1 MIRPKKRT
9 DEKSAY
15 DVALRLLGSREH
27 STFELRTKL
36 LKRGYSDTDIVA
48 TIARLRSQDYLS
60 DERFTEAYIRFRLS
74 RGDGPLKIRAQ
85 LLKRGIENSLITK
98 FLQDDES
105 FWLTQALA
113 VDRRIRESSPTS
125 ELHRTEQEW
134 RSRRARRLKNRGFP
148 ARIIATVLDGHS
160 ELNVD

>member
-15 DVALRLLGSREH
+15 EVALRLLGSREH

-48 TIARLRSQDYLS
+48 TVARLRSQDYLS

-98 FLQDDES
+98 FLRDDES

-113 VDRRIRESSPTS
+113 VDRRIRESPPNS
-125 ELHRTEQEW
+125 ELHRTEQEL

-160 ELNVD
+160 DLNLD

>member
-1 MIRPKKRT
+1 MIRQKQRT
-9 DEKSAY
+9 DDKSAY
-15 DVALRLLGSREH
+15 EVALRLLGSREH

-36 LKRGYSDTDIVA
+36 LRRGYSDTDILA
-48 TIARLRSQDYLS
+48 TVARLKSQDYLS

-85 LLKRGIENSLITK
+85 LLKRGIENSLISK
-98 FLQDDES
+98 FLRNDES

-113 VDRRIRESSPTS
+113 VDRRIRESPPVS
-125 ELHRTEQEW
+125 EPHRTEQEL

-148 ARIIATVLDGHS
+148 ARIIATVLEGHS
-160 ELNVD
+160 DLNQD